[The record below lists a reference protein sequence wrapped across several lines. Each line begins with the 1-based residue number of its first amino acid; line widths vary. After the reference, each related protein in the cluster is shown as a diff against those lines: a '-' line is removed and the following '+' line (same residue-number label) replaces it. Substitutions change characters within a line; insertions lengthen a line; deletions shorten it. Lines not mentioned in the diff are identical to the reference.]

1 MGEDFI
7 YKNKEIEYKKYKIIT
22 QTPVHIGSGEKISEK
37 NYYYDQKTNEFIVPG
52 EELYE
57 ILEKTNK
64 IKEFIESMEK
74 GLKISDF
81 LIRNQKVLEELKKT
95 NVLKIEAAE
104 EKQNDLMISLLQKTN
119 NLPYI
124 PGSSIKGMIK
134 TALYYHFYK
143 KDIRLEKILE
153 LEDPKYENMHMFNNL
168 IVRDFLPLKPIKTK
182 VYKLNRIEKG
192 QEYKKRISQYFE
204 CIPPKSE
211 FLGEIGIGKDFKIFG
226 EVFNHENMMKW
237 IKEYFADVREDEG
250 YEINEP
256 QNMAHIKIGFG
267 KGVFANSILLA
278 IKQKNPA
285 KFKEIIKK
293 SYKHY
298 KKAKEKDIMDKFPK
312 TRWRYTLNEYAN
324 DDYPDAL
331 FLLSEE

>member
-1 MGEDFI
+1 MEEGFI

-37 NYYYDQKTNEFIVPG
+37 NYYYDQKTNQFIVPG

-81 LIRNQKVLEELKKT
+81 LTRNQNVLEELKKT

-143 KDIRLEKILE
+143 KGISLGKILE

-182 VYKLNRIEKG
+182 VYKLESILRD
-192 QEYKKRISQYFE
+192 QEYKKGIPQYFE

-211 FLGEIGIGKDFKIFG
+211 FAGEIGIGKNFKIFG

-256 QNMAHIKIGFG
+256 QRGAYVKIGFG
-267 KGVFANSILLA
+267 KGVFSNSILLA
-278 IKQKNPA
+278 IRQKN
-285 KFKEIIKK
+285 KEEFKKIIKDN
-293 SYKHY
+293 YRV
-298 KKAKEKDIMDKFPK
+298 KEKDIDKFPK
-312 TRWRYTLNEYAN
+312 RRMRADRLK
-324 DDYPDAL
+324 DSPCGSC
-331 FLLSEE
+331 LLSEE